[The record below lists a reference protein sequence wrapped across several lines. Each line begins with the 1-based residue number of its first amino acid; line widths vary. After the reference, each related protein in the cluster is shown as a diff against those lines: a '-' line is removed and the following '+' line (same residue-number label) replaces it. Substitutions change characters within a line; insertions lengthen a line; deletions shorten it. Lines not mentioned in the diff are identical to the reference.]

1 MVSMA
6 MSGRRKSLDFSG
18 FVITSQQ
25 FLIISCLM
33 VSVAVAQELAIT
45 PPRGWNSYD
54 SFSWTITEDQ
64 FLANAQIV
72 ATTLKSSGYEYV
84 VIDFLWFR
92 MRLPGAS
99 VTSPGFDIIDEWGRP
114 VPDPVRWPST
124 AGGKGFAP
132 IAEKVHAMGLKFGIH
147 VMRGISTAAVANNTP
162 ILGAQ
167 GSPEGAGGRPWSAQ
181 DIALTSQ
188 PCSWMPGCF
197 VSVNTSSEGGTAFI
211 NSLYQQYASWG
222 VDFVKHDCVFGA
234 DDLSLDEITAV
245 SQAIANTSRPIVY
258 SLSPGVRATPSM
270 GSAVNELVHM
280 YRVTS
285 DDWDT
290 WGDVALHFDVAR
302 DFAAAG
308 LIGAQGLQDGY
319 SWPDLDMLPLGWLTD
334 PGANKGPHRPT
345 NLSPD
350 EQKSQIT
357 LWAMAKSPLMYGG
370 DLRQIDQDTLDL
382 ITNPVMLNINAYS
395 FGNAEIAAG
404 PLLGSQAL
412 PVLSLAA
419 CSETKGASWAV
430 KKSSIPGAYDQLCWT
445 IPTASIAQTN
455 SEGCLNWT
463 MSSLSSISGTW
474 QQAMDSKNNIG
485 HLGNA
490 HVWSY
495 DAGNMCLDSLD
506 YRSNLG
512 ILHLSNLEAHAGIMT
527 SGQFLPCSKQK
538 SQVFLE
544 VSQL

>member
-350 EQKSQIT
+350 EQKSQI
-357 LWAMAKSPLMYGG
+357 
-370 DLRQIDQDTLDL
+370 DQDTLDL